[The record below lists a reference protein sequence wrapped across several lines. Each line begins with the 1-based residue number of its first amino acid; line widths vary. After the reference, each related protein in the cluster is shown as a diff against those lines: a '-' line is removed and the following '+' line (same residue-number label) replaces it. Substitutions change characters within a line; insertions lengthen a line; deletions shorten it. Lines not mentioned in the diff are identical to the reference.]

1 MATVFSTTRPGTQFD
16 LKVESIE
23 TPAGVSFFDVT
34 AIAVSSGV
42 ASWPKRYKDLDE
54 FAAELAEIGLD
65 YESIGQMK
73 KSVEESGSAR
83 VSGRVVP

>member
-42 ASWPKRYKDLDE
+42 ASWPKR
-54 FAAELAEIGLD
+54 
-65 YESIGQMK
+65 
-73 KSVEESGSAR
+73 
-83 VSGRVVP
+83 